1 MRTRQPGSLA
11 LAATIL
17 LFSCAPDHSPTAA
30 DGHEVTVEVTNSLAS
45 GPPRNEASQ
54 RLLKMSDTERL
65 VTFRDVVNTSRGQ
78 CAAVTSAEP
87 RRSLDGA
94 DVWVIQ
100 CSDTGQWAVKVDP
113 DSTTHLLSCSFLAN
127 QGTPCEIL

>member
-1 MRTRQPGSLA
+1 MGSLTL
-11 LAATIL
+11 LAAMLICG
-17 LFSCAPDHSPTAA
+17 CAPGESPPVD
-30 DGHEVTVEVTNSLAS
+30 DGHDVTVGVTNSQAS
-45 GPPRNEASQ
+45 APSRNEASQ
-54 RLLKMSDTERL
+54 RLLKMSETERL
-65 VTFRDVVNTSRGQ
+65 TTFRDVVNTSRGQ

-100 CSDTGQWAVKVDP
+100 CSDTGHWAVKVDP
-113 DSTTHLLSCSFLAN
+113 DSTTHLLSCTFLAN